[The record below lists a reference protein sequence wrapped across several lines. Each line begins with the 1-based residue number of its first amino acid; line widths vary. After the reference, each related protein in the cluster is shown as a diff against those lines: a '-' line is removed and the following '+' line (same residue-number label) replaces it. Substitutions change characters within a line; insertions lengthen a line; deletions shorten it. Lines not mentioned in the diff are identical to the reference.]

1 MVCACSLFV
10 GQQHNLHNKTSNYFN
25 YLKFMK
31 TYDLTSK
38 KGVLDA
44 IATYQLF
51 GFNPILGLAKLALD
65 KLSSSKDQGKIAEEL
80 IRKGKENGVKEMEIT
95 IDNNKWFG
103 LSVPIEGVNIKAKA
117 GSDEKTHLKVTY
129 K

>member
-1 MVCACSLFV
+1 
-10 GQQHNLHNKTSNYFN
+10 
-25 YLKFMK
+25 MK

-38 KGVLDA
+38 EGMLDA